1 MRRSLATMAQVQVAE
16 GWKVLS
22 VPRSELNLGIT
33 LLCGQSFRW
42 REVGSNTWA
51 GVIGNSIVTLKQD
64 DHDHIKYKF
73 HAIDSKNTP
82 ESVLNDYFQLSHSL
96 TSLYPVWA
104 ASDHSINAL
113 FKKSASRLTGVRIMR
128 QPPLECLY
136 SFICSSNNNISRIT
150 KMVESLC
157 STYGTLLGEVE
168 GHKFHSFPTLQQLQK
183 VDEETL
189 RKLGFGYRAKYI
201 VHTTKQLLENE
212 KGWLDNLRKAS
223 REDAQKNLVTLMG
236 VGRKVADCVS
246 LFSLDKLDVV
256 PVDTHIFSM
265 AQQHMSS
272 LKGKSLN
279 PAIYEQINAFFRE
292 RFGELA
298 GWAHTVLF
306 AGDLAKFAEK
316 AAIEMEKKEKEVKEE
331 EKENVVNESVAQKRK
346 GAKKVA
352 GKKKKM
358 KRA

>member
-1 MRRSLATMAQVQVAE
+1 MAQVPAA
-16 GWKVLS
+16 GDWKVLS
-22 VPRSELNLGIT
+22 VPRSELNLSIT

-42 REVGSNTWA
+42 REVGTNTWA
-51 GVIGNSIVTLKQD
+51 GVIGSSIVTMKQD

-73 HAIDSKNTP
+73 HSTDPKSTP
-82 ESVLNDYFQLSHSL
+82 ESVLHDYFQLSHSL
-96 TSLYPVWA
+96 ASLYPVWA
-104 ASDHSINAL
+104 ASNHSINTL
-113 FKKSASRLTGVRIMR
+113 FKKSASRLTGVRILR

-136 SFICSSNNNISRIT
+136 SFICSSNNNIGRIT

-183 VDEETL
+183 VDEATL
-189 RKLGFGYRAKYI
+189 RELGFGYRAKYI

-279 PAIYEQINAFFRE
+279 PAIYDQINAFFRE

-298 GWAHTVLF
+298 GWAHTILF
-306 AGDLAKFAEK
+306 AGDLAKFQLEAEK
-316 AAIEMEKKEKEVKEE
+316 ATPKKEKKDKSEDKEE
-331 EKENVVNESVAQKRK
+331 EKENLVNEGVAQKRK
-346 GAKKVA
+346 GKQQGTA
-352 GKKKKM
+352 GKKKKT
-358 KRA
+358 KRG